1 MLFFEEMDKADDR
14 KDLFL
19 KRQISPNRLI
29 RLHTNVFFF
38 TRCKC
43 NGATFV
49 LISSKNNQHE
59 YNFILHILTML
70 FSRPS
75 FFFIV

>member
-1 MLFFEEMDKADDR
+1 MDKADDR

-49 LISSKNNQHE
+49 L
-59 YNFILHILTML
+59 
-70 FSRPS
+70 
-75 FFFIV
+75 